1 MTAIPLHVHLL
12 VVDDDE
18 VDRERVLRLLSRTA
32 LKFDAM
38 EASSS
43 VDALKLLRLHEFD
56 CVMLD
61 NQLGDASGAE
71 LLPAIHR
78 EALRDCPVIMITG
91 AGNESLAVQALQ
103 DGAADYLT
111 KFQLNPD
118 MLVRA
123 IGRAL
128 EHHRMRK
135 ELDELHHRLE
145 QRVEQQAAA
154 IRQSE
159 RDLRAILD
167 HTPTVISYWDAEL
180 RNRFA
185 NRAFRRLIG
194 VDPERMPG
202 RLLADVLGPGRLARI
217 MPLVQAVLR
226 GEAQFQEQDLL
237 APDGVTLRH
246 AQLSFHPDFAED
258 GPVRGFYATINDVT
272 PIKQAQAR
280 AEELAAFNEALF
292 DHSPVG
298 LGVYDDEGRCVRVN
312 HALLALTGGRE
323 IDLVG
328 LALQAITED
337 DVLPLTAT
345 GRATL
350 ADGLPR
356 RLELDIHTVFGKH
369 LLASCAWA
377 RVEREG
383 RGQLLLALQDSTEQR
398 QAHDALVAARNA
410 AEQATRTKS
419 EFLANMSH
427 EIRTPMN
434 AIVGLTQLA
443 LQDALPP
450 QSHDFIDKAHG
461 AACALM
467 GILDDVLD
475 YSKVEAGQLRIEH
488 LPLDI
493 EQVVQRSVDLFSA
506 RIGQKGL
513 SFLVELSTA
522 LPRCVLGDPLRL
534 SQVLNNL
541 LGNAVKFTER
551 GRIHLSVRP
560 LGASAP
566 NRDMYR
572 FAVRDSGIGVAPA
585 HREALFEA
593 FAQGDG
599 SISRRFGGTGLGL
612 TICRRLVTMM
622 HGTIGFES
630 VPGVGSEF
638 WFTARLDR
646 SPVVLPDDGAGALAG
661 LRVLL
666 AEPDAGVA
674 SWLSERLQ
682 SWQVQAARAES
693 LPELLRQLDPA
704 GHGGRGVDAVLVDM
718 DHLGADEAATLR
730 ALRQAGGARDRP
742 LVVGMARTVGRTP
755 GAPRSGNDTPDL
767 LVGKPVLPAALR
779 QVLLQVVE
787 QRRAQSLTPPAGAE
801 DTAGRADLSPALPRH
816 EPLAGVR
823 ALLVEDNDTNRLVAQ
838 IFLER
843 LGAEVQ
849 TAGDGAQ
856 ALARLQ
862 EADAAPVDV
871 VLMDLHMPVMD
882 GLEATRR
889 IHALPGRAELPII
902 GMTAAAMVE
911 DRAHCFAAGM
921 VDYVTKPIV
930 VEQLIEVLL
939 HWTGRKQ
946 RPDRTPVDMDLP
958 GFDLSALRDLLRG
971 DVNMMWRL
979 LHTFAQQEA
988 DTAADV
994 AALVVT
1000 DDHEQACR
1008 RLHNLRG
1015 TAGTLGALQIAHTA
1029 LELEQALR
1037 QHRPAKGP
1045 LSAFTEAMRIAMAAL
1060 ASMGEP
1066 PAAPSG

>member
-1 MTAIPLHVHLL
+1 MTTLPLHVHLL
-12 VVDDDE
+12 VVDDDD

-43 VDALKLLRLHEFD
+43 TDALNLLRRHEFD

-118 MLVRA
+118 TLVRA

-128 EHHRMRK
+128 EHHRMRR
-135 ELDELHHRLE
+135 ELDDLHHRLE
-145 QRVEQQAAA
+145 QRVEQQAAS

-185 NRAFRRLIG
+185 NRAFRRLLG

-202 RLLADVLGPGRLARI
+202 RLLPDVLGPQRLARI

-226 GEAQFQEQDLL
+226 GEAQFKEQDLL
-237 APDGVTLRH
+237 APDGLTQRH
-246 AQLSFHPDFAED
+246 TQISLHPDLGDD
-258 GPVRGFYATINDVT
+258 GKVRGFYASINDVT

-298 LGVYDDEGRCVRVN
+298 LAVYDDEGRCVRVN
-312 HALLALTGGRE
+312 HSLMALTGGQER
-323 IDLVG
+323 DLVG
-328 LALQAITED
+328 QTLHAITED
-337 DVLPLTAT
+337 DVLPLAAT

-356 RLELDIHTVFGKH
+356 RLDLDIHTLFGKH

-377 RVEREG
+377 RVERDG
-383 RGQLLLALQDSTEQR
+383 RGQLLLALQDTTEQR
-398 QAHDALVAARNA
+398 RAHDALVAARNA

-443 LQDALPP
+443 LQDTLPP
-450 QSHDFIDKAHG
+450 ESHNFIDKAHG
-461 AACALM
+461 AARALM

-513 SFLVELSTA
+513 SFLVDLSPA

-551 GRIHLSVRP
+551 GHIHLSVRP
-560 LGASAP
+560 LSASSP

-572 FAVRDSGIGVAPA
+572 FAVRDSGIGVDPA
-585 HREALFEA
+585 HRDALFEA

-612 TICRRLVTMM
+612 TICRRLVIMM

-646 SPVVLPDDGAGALAG
+646 SPVELPDDGSDALAG

-666 AEPDAGVA
+666 AEPDARVA
-674 SWLSERLQ
+674 TWLGERLQ
-682 SWQVQAARAES
+682 GWQVQATLAHD
-693 LPELLRQLDPA
+693 LPGLLQ
-704 GHGGRGVDAVLVDM
+704 
-718 DHLGADEAATLR
+718 HLGSGGNEGRSFDALFIDMAHLGEDAADGLR
-730 ALRQAGGARDRP
+730 TLRQACDPRRRP
-742 LVVGMARTVGRTP
+742 LLVGMAAAIGRPVGAARNAE
-755 GAPRSGNDTPDL
+755 GTPDL

-779 QVLLQVVE
+779 RALLQVVD
-787 QRRAQSLTPPAGAE
+787 QLRDRDRAQPAPAE
-801 DTAGRADLSPALPRH
+801 GQPGPSERQAVAQRQ

-823 ALLVEDNDTNRLVAQ
+823 TLLVEDNDTNRLVARV
-838 IFLER
+838 FLER
-843 LGAEVQ
+843 LGATVQ
-849 TAGDGAQ
+849 TAGDGAE
-856 ALARLQ
+856 ALARLKDGD
-862 EADAAPVDV
+862 DAPLDV

-889 IHALPGRAELPII
+889 IHALPGRSELPII

-911 DRAHCFAAGM
+911 DRTRCFAAGM

-930 VEQLIEVLL
+930 VEQLIDVLL
-939 HWTGRKQ
+939 HWTGRRK
-946 RPDRTPVDMDLP
+946 RPDRAPVEVDLP
-958 GFDLSALRDLLRG
+958 GFDLTALRDLLRG

-979 LHTFAQQEA
+979 LHTFGQQEA
-988 DTAADV
+988 DTAAEV

-1008 RLHNLRG
+1008 LLHRLRG
-1015 TAGTLGALQIAHTA
+1015 TAGTLGALQIAKTS

-1037 QHRPAKGP
+1037 QHRPVKSP
-1045 LSAFTEAMRIAMAAL
+1045 LAAFTESMRIAMGAL
-1060 ASMGEP
+1060 RDMGEP
-1066 PAAPSG
+1066 PDHSPA